1 VKAEGLVAAYEDKD
15 ELEEHLDGEEV
26 DLFRDK
32 EYGSDN
38 EESATMSISRAAIN
52 SMATHGGRCFAAT
65 TSSTSTSPI
74 FGVTS
79 EGVEH
84 RAGTSRKRARE
95 EDCVGEPVRNV
106 KYLRLMS

>member
-1 VKAEGLVAAYEDKD
+1 VAAYEDKD

-26 DLFRDK
+26 DLFGDK

-52 SMATHGGRCFAAT
+52 SMATHGGHCFAAT

-84 RAGTSRKRARE
+84 SAGTSRKRARE
-95 EDCVGEPVRNV
+95 EDCAGEPVRNV
-106 KYLRLMS
+106 KYLRLMP